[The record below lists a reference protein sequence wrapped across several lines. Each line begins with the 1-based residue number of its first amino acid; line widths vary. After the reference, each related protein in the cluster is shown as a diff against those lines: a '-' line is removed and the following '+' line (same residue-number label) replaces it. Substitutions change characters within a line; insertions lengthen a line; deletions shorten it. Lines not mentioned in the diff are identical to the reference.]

1 MKDLKSLIEV
11 GGFYY
16 EVFDLKHPRDKDKQ
30 VVVLF
35 FDDSLIDL
43 TAEMVKLQARTCDY
57 NCRVE
62 FKAFARQEFER
73 FTGRE
78 VQGILDV
85 ILDHELDLP
94 TLEKNK
100 VVVDKLYLHEDLV

>member
-1 MKDLKSLIEV
+1 MKRLYEAPDIALVVKKTGLQTLMKDLKSLIEV

-43 TAEMVKLQARTCDY
+43 TAEMVKLQARTCEY

-78 VQGILDV
+78 V
-85 ILDHELDLP
+85 
-94 TLEKNK
+94 
-100 VVVDKLYLHEDLV
+100 